1 MKTAIILGATGLTG
15 GILLK
20 KLLRHQ
26 DYSEVKVFTRRA
38 VGLEHPK
45 MKEYVGDLF
54 ELEGFSEEFKADEL
68 FCCVGSTKAKTP
80 DNDVYRKVDYGIP
93 VTAAELGEKN
103 GIKKMLVVSALGAD
117 EESRFF
123 YNRIKGEMER
133 DVLKKRITEVYFF
146 QPSLIGGERQEK
158 RTFESLWKK
167 AMKVGD
173 HLLVGPL
180 KKYRSID
187 PETIVDAMLLVAKNG
202 YKEAHIESDEI
213 KKIAKSSSH
222 AGN

>member
-1 MKTAIILGATGLTG
+1 MKTAIILGATGFTG

-26 DYSEVKVFTRRA
+26 DYSEVKVFTRRT
-38 VGLEHPK
+38 VGFGHPK

-54 ELEGFSEEFKADEL
+54 ELKQFTEAFKGDEL

-80 DNDVYRKVDYGIP
+80 DNDIYHQVDYGIP
-93 VTAAELGEKN
+93 VTAAELAAKN

-123 YNRIKGEMER
+123 YNRTKGEMER
-133 DVLKKRITEVYFF
+133 DVLMKNLPEIYFF

-167 AMKVGD
+167 AMQVGN

-180 KKYRSID
+180 KKYQSIS

-202 YKEAHIESDEI
+202 YREARIESDEI
-213 KKIAKSSSH
+213 KMIAKSSSH